1 MPFRL
6 STPALL
12 LALAVSAPAFADAPK
27 IDPEKE
33 YTPAYDR
40 CLNSGDALKGVTVAM
55 AGCTN
60 AELQKQ
66 DARLNRAYKAAMA
79 TRSKARQATL
89 RTAQRAWIKRRDAE
103 CQQDLTGGT
112 IDMLNIGG
120 CHLSMTTVRAVEL
133 ERMARAKR

>member
-1 MPFRL
+1 MPFRRARPL
-6 STPALL
+6 LL
-12 LALAVSAPAFADAPK
+12 LAALAAAPPVLARP

-33 YTPAYDR
+33 YSPAYAR
-40 CLNSGDALKGVTVAM
+40 CLDSGDAARGVTVAM

-79 TRSKARQATL
+79 RRSKPQQASL
-89 RTAQRAWIKRRDAE
+89 RNAQRAWIKRRDAE
-103 CQQDLTGGT
+103 CRKDLTGGT

-133 ERMARAKR
+133 ERMAKVKR

>member
-1 MPFRL
+1 MLFRR
-6 STPALL
+6 SIPAVL
-12 LALAVSAPAFADAPK
+12 LALAAATPALAQPSR

-33 YTPAYDR
+33 YSPAYGR

-79 TRSKARQATL
+79 KRSKPQQASL

-103 CQQDLTGGT
+103 CQEDLTGGT

-133 ERMARAKR
+133 ERMVKARR

>member
-1 MPFRL
+1 MLFRR
-6 STPALL
+6 SIPAVL
-12 LALAVSAPAFADAPK
+12 LALAVATPALAQSSR

-33 YTPAYDR
+33 YSPAYDR

-79 TRSKARQATL
+79 KRSKPQQASL

-103 CQQDLTGGT
+103 CQEDLTGGT

-133 ERMARAKR
+133 ERMAKARR

>member
-1 MPFRL
+1 MLLRRL
-6 STPALL
+6 APGLML
-12 LALAVSAPAFADAPK
+12 LALAAAPAQAQAPK

-40 CLNSGDALKGVTVAM
+40 CLNSGDAIKGVTVAM
-55 AGCTN
+55 AGCTHE
-60 AELQKQ
+60 ELAKQ

-79 TRSKARQATL
+79 KRSKAEQAKL

-103 CQQDLTGGT
+103 CQEDLTGGT
-112 IDMLNIGG
+112 IDMLNVSG

-133 ERMARAKR
+133 ERMVKGKR

>member
-1 MPFRL
+1 MLLRRL
-6 STPALL
+6 APGLVL
-12 LALAVSAPAFADAPK
+12 LALAAVPAQAQAPK

-40 CLNSGDALKGVTVAM
+40 CLNSGDAIKGVTVAM

-60 AELQKQ
+60 EELARQ

-79 TRSKARQATL
+79 KRTKAEQAKL

-103 CQQDLTGGT
+103 CQEDLTGGT

-133 ERMARAKR
+133 ERMVKGKR